1 MRIFVYIAAMFAALL
16 SWGCKKDEDK
26 LSAQQTSIVRYL
38 ESTHTPRL
46 ISEEAARE
54 SLDRNPP
61 YYTVY
66 NNEAYRYIAT
76 VYDEGRDSRRE
87 IAEGD
92 RAAIVFNAYVFAY
105 SPLTNVMP
113 YWSNRPEIIEAMEQT
128 AGGLNPEYWSTEP
141 LVLQAG
147 SGDVIEGVSRALV
160 GCREGDE
167 VEVYMTYEAAY
178 GSKYVGVVPKESPV
192 AWLFT
197 IVSVNN

>member
-1 MRIFVYIAAMFAALL
+1 MRRLVYITVVLLAAV
-16 SWGCKKDEDK
+16 SWGCKKDENK
-26 LSAQQTSIVRYL
+26 LSTQQTSIVRYL

-46 ISEEAARE
+46 MSEEAARE
-54 SLDRNPP
+54 SLDDNPP

-76 VYDEGRDSRRE
+76 MYDEGRESRRE
-87 IAEGD
+87 VSGGD
-92 RAAIVFNAYVFAY
+92 RVAIVFNAYVFAY
-105 SPLTNVMP
+105 SSLANVMP

-128 AGGLNPEYWSTEP
+128 GGHLNPEYWSTEP
-141 LVLQAG
+141 LVVQAG
-147 SGDVIEGVSRALV
+147 GSDVIEGVSRALV

-178 GSKYVGVVPKESPV
+178 GSSVVGVVPIESPV

-197 IVSVNN
+197 IEKINN